1 MKKQYGF
8 IKHQT
13 GAGFTLIEV
22 LLSIAAIAV
31 ISGLSIPIYQ
41 SFQVKNDVDIAVTT
55 LAQSLRRAQALS
67 RASDGD
73 TTWGLNITS
82 GSIILFKGT
91 SFSVRDSSFDEV
103 FSVPTSISPS
113 GLGEIVF
120 TKLSGEPQTAG
131 IIILNSTTGE
141 TASVTVNAKGMVE
154 Y

>member
-1 MKKQYGF
+1 MKKHYAMPAGRQ
-8 IKHQT
+8 
-13 GAGFTLIEV
+13 GFTLIEV

-31 ISGLSIPIYQ
+31 ISGFSIPIYQ